1 MAIYLDNAAT
11 TRPCQAAID
20 AIHQCLTETY
30 GNPSSLHHAGLQA
43 QLVIDGVRR
52 TLASVLA
59 CEPGCIHFTSG
70 ATESNNLAVRGVAAA
85 YGKHKP
91 RVITTTVEHASVR
104 EAFRQL
110 ELSGFEVIRIAPD
123 SHGVFDP
130 DAFVE
135 AVNDRTCLISMMLVN
150 NETGHILPVRRVFYG
165 AKRKNPQ
172 IITHCDAVQ
181 GFLKVP
187 IRISELKA
195 DLLSL
200 SGHKIHA
207 AKGVGALYV
216 RKGVRLTPL
225 LFGGEQEH
233 GLRPGTEPVP
243 LIAGMG
249 AAAAEL
255 APTLAQRSQRAG
267 ELRSYLLEQLSTL
280 PGITVNSPEDG
291 SPYILNFSVANIRSE
306 IMLHFL
312 ESKGIYV
319 SSGSACSKGAN
330 SGVLEQFGATRAQA
344 DSAIR
349 VSLCPEN
356 VKHELRSLVQAIA
369 EGQATLK
376 TAK

>member
-1 MAIYLDNAAT
+1 MTAYLDNSAT
-11 TRPCQAAID
+11 TPVCSEAVEAMKT
-20 AIHQCLTETY
+20 AVTELW
-30 GNPSSLHHAGLQA
+30 GNPSSLHQKGIEADEMLENA
-43 QLVIDGVRR
+43 RSNVARR
-52 TLASVLA
+52 LFCRDDEVY
-59 CEPGCIHFTSG
+59 FTSG
-70 ATESNNLAVRGVAAA
+70 GTESNNLAVRGVAGA

-104 EAFRQL
+104 ESFRQL
-110 ELSGFEVIRIAPD
+110 EQSGFEVIRIAPD

-130 DAFVE
+130 NAFVE
-135 AVNDRTCLISMMLVN
+135 AVNERTCLISMMLVN

-233 GLRPGTEPVP
+233 GMRPGTEPVP

-255 APTLAQRSQRAG
+255 APTLAQRSQRVA
-267 ELRSYLLEQLSTL
+267 ELRAYLLEQLSPL
-280 PGITVNSPEDG
+280 PGITVHSPEDG

-356 VKHELRSLVQAIA
+356 AKHELRSLVQAIA